1 MKAIIT
7 IEFTIDR
14 RVPDTETLNAAI
26 QKMISETNYIG
37 SEQVDGTDEWGL
49 EIGNTTVSISDANN
63 LDDGRPSET
72 SDSAPMLP
80 TDPRKP

>member
-7 IEFTIDR
+7 IEFTIDG
-14 RVPDTETLNAAI
+14 RVPDTETLNAAVR
-26 QKMISETNYIG
+26 KMISETNYIG

-49 EIGNTTVSISDANN
+49 EIGKVSISDANN